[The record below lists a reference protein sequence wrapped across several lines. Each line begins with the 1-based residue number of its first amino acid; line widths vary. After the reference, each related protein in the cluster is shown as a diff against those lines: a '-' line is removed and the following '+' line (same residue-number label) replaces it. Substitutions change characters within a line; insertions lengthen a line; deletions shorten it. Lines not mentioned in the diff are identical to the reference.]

1 MTKKFSTGANKLT
14 VIKKFDGALCSM
26 AVGAAILLTGC
37 GGHAAATSAPS
48 AAASLAQASSFSGN
62 STQRVDAWFNDAGKA
77 ELENLT
83 DAIGDV
89 QRAPNT
95 AAALGAACGKLAD
108 TVASAQAGPQVP
120 NAAAQSSFASALSQF
135 AKAAADCQAG
145 ASSNDSA
152 LLTSAATEISAGSAE
167 LGKFDTET
175 EDAQTKR
182 LRSAQASQCKQL
194 YQAWKDGPAH
204 AALSQ
209 FLTALGAVPEIN
221 SGTNIPAAAAAA
233 EKAEQSAAQL
243 AGFPVPA
250 CADPAGYFAK
260 IVSTVDTAAAGAGT
274 ATSQSAAAQALAP
287 LNGLPTLE
295 AEFTDEVNTATGG

>member
-1 MTKKFSTGANKLT
+1 LT

-26 AVGAAILLTGC
+26 AVGTAILLSAC
-37 GGHAAATSAPS
+37 GGHAAAPSAPS
-48 AAASLAQASSFSGN
+48 AAAGLAQASGFSGN

-77 ELENLT
+77 ELDNLI
-83 DAIGDV
+83 DAIDGV

-95 AAALGAACGKLAD
+95 AAALGAACGKLAGA
-108 TVASAQAGPQVP
+108 VASAQAGPQVP
-120 NAAAQSSFASALSQF
+120 NAAAQSSFASALSEF

-152 LLTSAATEISAGSAE
+152 LLTSASAAISAGSTD
-167 LGKFDTET
+167 LGTFESET
-175 EDAQTKR
+175 EDAQTKQ
-182 LRSAQASQCKQL
+182 LRSQQASQCKQL

-204 AALSQ
+204 TALSQ
-209 FLTALGAVPEIN
+209 FLAALGAVPEIN
-221 SGTNIPAAAAAA
+221 SGTNLSAAAAAA
-233 EKAEQSAAQL
+233 EQAAQPTAQL

-260 IVSTVDTAAAGAGT
+260 IVSTVDAAAAGATT
-274 ATSQSAAAQALAP
+274 AASQSAAAQALAP

-295 AEFTDEVNTATGG
+295 AEFTDEVNTATGS